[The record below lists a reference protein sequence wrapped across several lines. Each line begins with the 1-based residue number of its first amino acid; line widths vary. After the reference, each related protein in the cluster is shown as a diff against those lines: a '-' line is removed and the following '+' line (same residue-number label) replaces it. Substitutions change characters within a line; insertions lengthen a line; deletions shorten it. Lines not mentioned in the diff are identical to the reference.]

1 VDDCTPPLRLRSAP
15 PKCLNNGTCVDRV
28 GGYRCNC
35 PPGFTGERCEGDIN
49 ECLSNPCST
58 SNSLDCIQL
67 PNDYQCGCKPG
78 FTGRKCQ
85 SRFSVCESQPCQ
97 SGGVCS
103 VSGNSALGYTCTC
116 QLVSTHSHYGFKHR
130 IKCFSLCNS
139 AFFYLSL
146 SACITSILR
155 VMLGSIVNEACPV
168 GSCPATTEGTVRSP
182 RGARGAPACP
192 VTAGPSVSI
201 TAMKAALPSPAGME
215 GRALRRPA
223 SPSSNAGVP
232 VAG

>member
-1 VDDCTPPLRLRSAP
+1 MAPVWTEWVDTAAIVPLDSQGKDVRETSMSVSLTPAVLPTVLTASS
-15 PKCLNNGTCVDRV
+15 
-28 GGYRCNC
+28 C
-35 PPGFTGERCEGDIN
+35 PMTTNVPV
-49 ECLSNPCST
+49 
-58 SNSLDCIQL
+58 SLDSQAESVRA
-67 PNDYQCGCKPG
+67 G
-78 FTGRKCQ
+78 
-85 SRFSVCESQPCQ
+85 SVC
-97 SGGVCS
+97 
-103 VSGNSALGYTCTC
+103 VS
-116 QLVSTHSHYGFKHR
+116 
-130 IKCFSLCNS
+130 
-139 AFFYLSL
+139 LSL
-146 SACITSILR
+146 VRAEESVLSPATPHWDTLARVSL